1 MRAYGVL
8 RIFEIS
14 RFQDCNIFKIATIQ
28 GFQDFKIRRCQD
40 FKMSRSQDFNIFK
53 ISKIEDVKISRCQ
66 DLRISTFSRF
76 QDLNSSRLQ
85 GCQSFN
91 IPLTIHCQGHT
102 LGSVLIWCVGYAQID
117 SSRRVDSRGVVAASV
132 CRIHLVLLCLIHLVV
147 LCLTSCG
154 SVSYILW

>member
-1 MRAYGVL
+1 M
-8 RIFEIS
+8 S
-14 RFQDCNIFKIATIQ
+14 RFQ
-28 GFQDFKIRRCQD
+28 
-40 FKMSRSQDFNIFK
+40 MSRSQDFNIFK

-76 QDLNSSRLQ
+76 Q

>member
-1 MRAYGVL
+1 MGFL
-8 RIFEIS
+8 GFS
-14 RFQDCNIFKIATIQ
+14 R
-28 GFQDFKIRRCQD
+28 FQDFKIAIFSRLQQ
-40 FKMSRSQDFNIFK
+40 FKVFK
-53 ISKIEDVKISRCQ
+53 ISKFEDVKISRCQ

-132 CRIHLVLLCLIHLVV
+132 CRIHLVLLFLIHLVV